1 MNVAAPERSIFKEPL
16 FCYLCTQCDFQ
27 RRKRE
32 FNKDC
37 DDHTLL
43 FFLNF
48 LIKYQWFLGL
58 ND

>member
-1 MNVAAPERSIFKEPL
+1 MNIAAPERSIFNEPL
-16 FCYLCTQCDFQ
+16 FCFLCIWCDFQ
-27 RRKRE
+27 RRKWE